1 VQPLARIAGCHMRL
15 WYGPIEGLDFELG
28 VSYEL
33 RVREYQ
39 VPNPPAD
46 ASSIR
51 WQLLEVAERHQ
62 RS

>member
-1 VQPLARIAGCHMRL
+1 LAALVRGDR
-15 WYGPIEGLDFELG
+15 GLDFEPG
-28 VSYEL
+28 VSYKL

-51 WQLLEVAERHQ
+51 WQLLDVEERS
-62 RS
+62 RPK